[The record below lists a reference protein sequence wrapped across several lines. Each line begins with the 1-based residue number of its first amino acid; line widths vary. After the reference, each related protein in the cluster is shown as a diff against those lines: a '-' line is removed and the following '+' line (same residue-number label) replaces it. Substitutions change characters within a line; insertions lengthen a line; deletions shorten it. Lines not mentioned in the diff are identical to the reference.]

1 MLVRTV
7 LLAALTLSPATAF
20 AQEDDDIDP
29 RFGRRNAPAVPSLS
43 FEKGDP
49 INRKDFDFGR
59 NVGKAWLAERGELR
73 IETWIQ
79 HRGLL
84 CATYEVGIRFGRGE
98 PACTDVDW
106 LAPVHWLTSRRQCN
120 NAAVQHTGVDTDEH
134 MVAVFDQVTC
144 AQRVVRCTGN
154 CK

>member
-7 LLAALTLSPATAF
+7 LLVALALSPLAAL
-20 AQEDDDIDP
+20 AQEDDGIDP
-29 RFGRRNAPAVPSLS
+29 RFGRRTARAVPSLS

-59 NVGKAWLAERGELR
+59 NIGKAWLAERGELK
-73 IETWIQ
+73 IETWIE

-106 LAPVHWLTSRRQCN
+106 LAPIHWLTSRRQCN
-120 NAAVQHTGVDTDEH
+120 SAIVQHTGVDTDEH

-144 AQRVVRCTGN
+144 AERVVRCTGN